1 MEEGDDK
8 LFFVLNNL
16 KVESVINCQKI
27 EGVWLFVLIICLVMY
42 CLKVVWIVFEIEI
55 FNND

>member
-42 CLKVVWIVFEIEI
+42 CLKVVWIVFEIKI

>member
-16 KVESVINCQKI
+16 KVESVINGQKI

>member
-1 MEEGDDK
+1 MEEVDDK